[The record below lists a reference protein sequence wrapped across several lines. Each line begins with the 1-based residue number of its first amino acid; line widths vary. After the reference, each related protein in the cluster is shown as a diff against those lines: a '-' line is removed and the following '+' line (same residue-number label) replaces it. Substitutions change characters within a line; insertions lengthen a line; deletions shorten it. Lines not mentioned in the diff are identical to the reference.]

1 VLSRAYGRCAATSPP
16 ERPQWALQ
24 GGGGYGAE
32 RETVTAL
39 TGGHRR
45 PLPSAFTCVIS
56 GGFHALR
63 A

>member
-1 VLSRAYGRCAATSPP
+1 MQLYHRLKGRNGLCR
-16 ERPQWALQ
+16 E
-24 GGGGYGAE
+24 GGYGAE

-45 PLPSAFTCVIS
+45 PSPSAITCAIS